1 VKKKIK
7 YDFFLELKSKKIF
20 LLDGMFIQNRRKQN
34 NNLKKIQFINLSKVY
49 FVQNKN
55 AVLN

>member
-1 VKKKIK
+1 MKKKIK